1 MANEPKVMKLNA
13 RSASPKDKAIEA
25 VVETVSAMAEQAAD
39 SVPAPTSEPAQV
51 LVNTTEES
59 AAQPRT
65 AMEKTMDQATRST
78 EGFYKV
84 TEEAME
90 FGRGNMEA
98 FTKATQAYVSGLQDL
113 SKQAF
118 AAMQAINEQALQNA
132 KAVAS
137 AKSLKEAAELQTS
150 FAKAQLEKSVA
161 EATRFNEATFKLAE
175 QASAPIAAR
184 MTLAMERMTRPA
196 TFA

>member
-39 SVPAPTSEPAQV
+39 SVPAPNSEPAQV